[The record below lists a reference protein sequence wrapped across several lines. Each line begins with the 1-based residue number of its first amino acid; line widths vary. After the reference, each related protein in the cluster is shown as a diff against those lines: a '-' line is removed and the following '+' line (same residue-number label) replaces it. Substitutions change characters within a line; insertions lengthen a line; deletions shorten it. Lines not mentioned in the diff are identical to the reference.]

1 MLNQVV
7 HWLGAT
13 RASQIIAN
21 VNWIIPT
28 VQTVHIL
35 AISVVITA
43 AFLVHLRNFG
53 MALTGQPKGAVAQRF
68 LPLIW
73 YAVGALLVSGIILI
87 VGEPKR
93 ELPNPMFQLKMVLL
107 VAALTLMA
115 IFQRPLR
122 SDPGYLDRPGTR
134 RAGAYLISLVSL
146 ALWIG
151 IVFAGRWIGY
161 DNPGGY

>member
-13 RASQIIAN
+13 QASHVISN
-21 VNWIIPT
+21 VNWIIPA

-35 AISVVITA
+35 AISVVITV

-53 MALTGQPKGAVAQRF
+53 VAMTGQPKGAVAQRF

-73 YAVGALLVSGIILI
+73 YAVGVLLVSGIILI

-93 ELPNPMFQLKMVLL
+93 ELPNPMFQLKMLL
-107 VAALTLMA
+107 LLAALTLTA
-115 IFQRPLR
+115 LFQRPLR
-122 SDPGYLDRPGTR
+122 SDPLYLDRPGAR
-134 RAGAYLISLVSL
+134 RAGAYLISFLSL
-146 ALWIG
+146 ALWTG
-151 IVFAGRWIGY
+151 IVFAGRWIAY
-161 DNPGGY
+161 YNPGY

>member
-1 MLNQVV
+1 MLNQII

-13 RASQIIAN
+13 RASHIIAN
-21 VNWIIPT
+21 VSWIIPA

-43 AFLVHLRNFG
+43 TFLVHLRNFG
-53 MALTGQPKGAVAQRF
+53 VALTGQSKGAVAQRF

-73 YAVGALLVSGIILI
+73 YAVGVLLLSGIILI

-107 VAALTLMA
+107 VAALTLTA

-122 SDPGYLDRPGTR
+122 SDPRYLDCSGMR
-134 RAGAYLISLVSL
+134 RAAVCMISLASL

-151 IVFAGRWIGY
+151 IVFAGRWIAY
-161 DNPGGY
+161 YNPGY